1 MLTKNFKNEETKAFA
16 YNLRYYNGYEKNVA
30 DSIEVYRN
38 VHKIQNLKSFEC
50 PDMYIELEDKVIG
63 IEQFE
68 FSAYSS
74 NKKGDSIKRKV
85 FEIEQENIKKIDDN
99 KANNY
104 FENYIETDISRSNYE
119 KNFIKNFDKHYC
131 RIQEYKSNLS
141 RINNNVEIYF
151 LICDE
156 TVDGTGIY
164 VDNNYE
170 FYVPIMNKNIL
181 EYLLQHQEVNG
192 IIFQCSCV
200 YNKKLF
206 YYLKNTK
213 QNIDKLLKEN
223 TKYFNLELEKENFT
237 NINSYWRFSEDDQ

>member
-38 VHKIQNLKSFEC
+38 VHKIQNLKSFES
-50 PDMYIELEDKVIG
+50 PDMYIDLEDKVIG

>member
-38 VHKIQNLKSFEC
+38 VHKIQNLKSFEF
-50 PDMYIELEDKVIG
+50 PDMYIDLEDKVIG

-85 FEIEQENIKKIDDN
+85 FEIEQENIKKIDNN

-192 IIFQCSCV
+192 LIFQCSCV

-206 YYLKNTK
+206 YYLKNIK

-237 NINSYWRFSEDDQ
+237 NINSYWRFSEND

>member
-1 MLTKNFKNEETKAFA
+1 MLTKNFKNKETREFA
-16 YNLRYYNGYEKNVA
+16 YNLKYYNGYEKNVE

-50 PDMYIELEDKVIG
+50 PDMYIELEDKAIG

-68 FSAYSS
+68 FSAYRSTS
-74 NKKGDSIKRKV
+74 KGDSIKRKV
-85 FEIEQENIKKIDDN
+85 FEIEQENIKKIADN

-104 FENYIETDISRSNYE
+104 FENYIETDISRPNYE

-141 RINNNVEIYF
+141 KINKNIEIYF
-151 LICDE
+151 LICDK

-164 VDNNYE
+164 VNNNYE
-170 FYVPIMNKNIL
+170 FYVPTMNKNIL
-181 EYLLQHQEVNG
+181 EHLLQHQEVG
-192 IIFQCSCV
+192 GLIFQCSCV
-200 YNKKLF
+200 YDKKLF

-213 QNIDKLLKEN
+213 QDIDKLLKEN
-223 TKYFNLELEKENFT
+223 IKYFDIELEKENFT
-237 NINSYWRFSEDDQ
+237 NINSYWRLGEDD

>member
-38 VHKIQNLKSFEC
+38 VHKIQNLKSFES
-50 PDMYIELEDKVIG
+50 PDMYIDLEDKVIG

-192 IIFQCSCV
+192 LIFQCSCV

-206 YYLKNTK
+206 YYLKNIK

-237 NINSYWRFSEDDQ
+237 NINSYWRFSEND

>member
-1 MLTKNFKNEETKAFA
+1 MLTKKFKNQETKAFV
-16 YNLRYYNGYEKNVA
+16 YNLIYHNGYEKYVE
-30 DSIEVYRN
+30 DSSEVYRN
-38 VHKIQNLKSFEC
+38 VHKIKNLKSFEC
-50 PDMYIELEDKVIG
+50 PDMYIELEEKVIG

-74 NKKGDSIKRKV
+74 NKKGDNIKRKV
-85 FEIEQENIKKIDDN
+85 FEIEQENIKKIDDI
-99 KANNY
+99 KVNNY
-104 FENYIETDISRSNYE
+104 FENYIETDISRFNYE
-119 KNFIKNFDKHYC
+119 KNFIKNFDKHYF

-237 NINSYWRFSEDDQ
+237 NINSYWRFSEDD

>member
-16 YNLRYYNGYEKNVA
+16 YNLRYYNGYEKNVE

-74 NKKGDSIKRKV
+74 NKRGDNIKRKV
-85 FEIEQENIKKIDDN
+85 FEIEKENIKKIDDI

-104 FENYIETDISRSNYE
+104 FENYVETDISRFNYE

-192 IIFQCSCV
+192 LIFQCRCV

-237 NINSYWRFSEDDQ
+237 NINSYWRFSEND